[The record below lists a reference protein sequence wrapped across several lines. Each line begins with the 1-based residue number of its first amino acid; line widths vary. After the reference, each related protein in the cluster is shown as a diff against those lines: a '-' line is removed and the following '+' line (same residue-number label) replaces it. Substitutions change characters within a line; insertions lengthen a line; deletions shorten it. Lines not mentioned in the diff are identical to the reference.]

1 MFNQLYI
8 QTEYS
13 ILQSSCKLEP
23 LFERL
28 VKDKVESCAIVDEG
42 TMYGTIKFYQACLRN
57 KIKPIIGL
65 KVNYLYD
72 DMNSSLL
79 LYAINDF
86 GYKNLMKISSR
97 SRLNNGI
104 VDFEYLTK
112 ASLGL
117 IAIIPFDESI
127 LSRYH
132 QHHDDKA
139 IFQIIDILKHTY
151 DILYIGLPIPQALI
165 GFNFNEVYHFYK
177 NKGYKLVALPK
188 VSYLNSDEM
197 DAYITLK
204 SIKMNAH
211 LYKPLEAEKY
221 HYLLEQEEVE
231 FLFREYQD
239 LIDATI
245 EIASLCH
252 VEIEFGKYQLPLYQA
267 DLDTSVYLKELCLVG
282 LKKRIQNFNYSY
294 NYQIYLKRLNDELN
308 TINQMGFND
317 YFLIVYDY
325 VKFAKKKGIFVGP
338 GRGSA
343 PASLVSYVL
352 GITEVD
358 PIYYNLL
365 FERFLNPER
374 VTMPDIDID
383 FDSEKR
389 GLVTDYVMN
398 KYGEKRAIGIITF
411 NTLGA
416 KQVIRDVGR
425 VLNISLPIIDEIAK
439 AITTKNLKDSYV
451 VGSKF
456 HRIINSNP
464 DYIKLYN
471 ASIKLEGLPRH
482 ISVHAAGVVM
492 SNIDID
498 VVIPLYKNPLGMY
511 VSAFSKDYLEPLGL
525 LKMDFLGLDN
535 LTLISNVIEEI
546 RKNEGIN
553 ISFEKIPLDDKKTLK
568 VFRDVDTDG
577 IFQFESVGMKRF
589 LSKLK
594 VNSFDDIATALALY
608 RPGPMDNIDLFIAR
622 REGRERVDYIHPDL
636 EDILKPTYGIIIY
649 QEQIMQIVRKMASY
663 SYGEADILR
672 RAMSKKKESIIL
684 AEKPKFIK
692 GCLDNG
698 YDERTATEVYD
709 LILKFAN
716 YGFNKSHSV
725 SYAITAYKMAFIKTY
740 FLKYFIAGILTN
752 SIGNTS
758 KINIYVNRARK
769 SLIKI
774 LPPDINESSNKFYAG
789 RDGIRCPLSIIN
801 GVGTSISNDIINERE
816 NGKFTD
822 PIDFIVRMS
831 NKGINKKTISNLIYA
846 RAINFGYNKNTL
858 IQNLDTILNYAD
870 IGKDAGMIET
880 LKPEIILY
888 DEYDK
893 NELIS
898 LELKTIGFYLT
909 EHPAS
914 KYRDDSIIVNTSNI
928 SDFFDKRIFMIVMI
942 SRLKETTTKNN
953 DVMAFIVGSDEF
965 GEVDLTCFPDV
976 YKKFNNIKVGNIIK
990 IFGRVEKRYDKY
1002 QVIINNI
1009 SILE

>member
-1 MFNQLYI
+1 MLCALEVK
-8 QTEYS
+8 TCYS
-13 ILQSSCKLEP
+13 ILSSLNRIDILTKKAKEMGYSSL
-23 LFERL
+23 
-28 VKDKVESCAIVDEG
+28 AITDLNNMFGVYE
-42 TMYGTIKFYQACLRN
+42 FYLACLN
-57 KIKPIIGL
+57 NDIKPIIGMEVKTNQDNFIL
-65 KVNYLYD
+65 I
-72 DMNSSLL
+72 
-79 LYAINDF
+79 A
-86 GYKNLMKISSR
+86 KN
-97 SRLNNGI
+97 NNGYRNLIKIATIISDREITFDDLKIYSKDIILIIPYSSYNEKITNFFDEYYIGYTSIEERDKVKDKGVLITDISYIEKNDKYLDYLLMIKDDKKLGEMELNTYTGKHLLDKEEFNNLTNDI
-104 VDFEYLTK
+104 VRSNMKYICDECNVTFEKRDGLLPIYNKDVDSFEYLN
-112 ASLGL
+112 SLC
-117 IAIIPFDESI
+117 
-127 LSRYH
+127 
-132 QHHDDKA
+132 
-139 IFQIIDILKHTY
+139 
-151 DILYIGLPIPQALI
+151 
-165 GFNFNEVYHFYK
+165 
-177 NKGYKLVALPK
+177 NKGLNRRLSGN
-188 VSYLNSDEM
+188 VS
-197 DAYITLK
+197 K
-204 SIKMNAH
+204 
-211 LYKPLEAEKY
+211 
-221 HYLLEQEEVE
+221 
-231 FLFREYQD
+231 EYQD
-239 LIDATI
+239 
-245 EIASLCH
+245 
-252 VEIEFGKYQLPLYQA
+252 
-267 DLDTSVYLKELCLVG
+267 
-282 LKKRIQNFNYSY
+282 
-294 NYQIYLKRLNDELN
+294 RLNYELDV
-308 TINQMGFND
+308 INKMGFCD
-317 YFLIVYDY
+317 YFLVVWDY
-325 VKFAKKKGIFVGP
+325 VKYTKFNNILVGP

-343 PASLVSYVL
+343 AGSLVSYCL
-352 GITEVD
+352 GITDVD
-358 PIYYNLL
+358 PIKYDLL

-456 HRIINSNP
+456 HRLINSNP

-471 ASIKLEGLPRH
+471 ASVKLEGLPRH

-498 VVIPLYKNPLGMY
+498 EVIPLYKNPLGMY

-789 RDGIRCPLSIIN
+789 KEGIRCPLSIIN
-801 GVGTSISNDIINERE
+801 GVGTSISNDIISERE

-831 NKGINKKTISNLIYA
+831 NKGINKKTISSLIYA

-870 IGKDAGMIET
+870 IAKDAGMIET

-888 DEYDK
+888 DEYNK

-965 GEVDLTCFPDV
+965 GEVNLTCFPDV

-990 IFGRVEKRYDKY
+990 IFGKVEKRYDEY

>member
-1 MFNQLYI
+1 MLCALEVK
-8 QTEYS
+8 TCYS
-13 ILQSSCKLEP
+13 ILSSLNRIDILTKKA
-23 LFERL
+23 
-28 VKDKVESCAIVDEG
+28 KDMGYSSLAITDLNNMFGVYE
-42 TMYGTIKFYQACLRN
+42 FYLACLN
-57 KIKPIIGL
+57 NDIKPIIGMEVKTNQDNFIL
-65 KVNYLYD
+65 I
-72 DMNSSLL
+72 
-79 LYAINDF
+79 A
-86 GYKNLMKISSR
+86 KN
-97 SRLNNGI
+97 NNGYRNLIKIATIISDREITFDDLKIYSKDIILIIPYSSYNEKITNFFDEYYIGYTSVEERDKVKDKGVLITDISYIEKNDYKYLDYLLMIKDDKKLGEMELNTYTGKHLLDKEEFNNLTNDI
-104 VDFEYLTK
+104 VRSNMKYICDECNVTFEKRDGLLPIYNKDVDSFEYLN
-112 ASLGL
+112 SLC
-117 IAIIPFDESI
+117 
-127 LSRYH
+127 
-132 QHHDDKA
+132 
-139 IFQIIDILKHTY
+139 
-151 DILYIGLPIPQALI
+151 
-165 GFNFNEVYHFYK
+165 
-177 NKGYKLVALPK
+177 NKGLNKRLSGN
-188 VSYLNSDEM
+188 VS
-197 DAYITLK
+197 K
-204 SIKMNAH
+204 
-211 LYKPLEAEKY
+211 
-221 HYLLEQEEVE
+221 
-231 FLFREYQD
+231 EYQD
-239 LIDATI
+239 
-245 EIASLCH
+245 
-252 VEIEFGKYQLPLYQA
+252 
-267 DLDTSVYLKELCLVG
+267 
-282 LKKRIQNFNYSY
+282 
-294 NYQIYLKRLNDELN
+294 RLNYELDV
-308 TINQMGFND
+308 INKMGFCD
-317 YFLIVYDY
+317 YFLVVWDY
-325 VKFAKKKGIFVGP
+325 VKYAKFNNILVGP

-343 PASLVSYVL
+343 AGSLVSYCL
-352 GITEVD
+352 GITDVD
-358 PIYYNLL
+358 PIKYDLL

-456 HRIINSNP
+456 HRLINSNP

-471 ASIKLEGLPRH
+471 ASVKLEGLPRH

-498 VVIPLYKNPLGMY
+498 EVIPLYKNPLGMY

-698 YDERTATEVYD
+698 YDEGTATEVYD

-789 RDGIRCPLSIIN
+789 KDGIRCPLSIIN
-801 GVGTSISNDIINERE
+801 GVGTSISNDIISERE

-822 PIDFIVRMS
+822 PIDFILRMS
-831 NKGINKKTISNLIYA
+831 NKGINKKTISSLIYA

-870 IGKDAGMIET
+870 IAKDAGMIET

>member
-1 MFNQLYI
+1 MYIPLYVKTNYSLLSSLISIDKLIEYASKNHISSLAITDSNMFGAMEFYKKCKKNQ
-8 QTEYS
+8 
-13 ILQSSCKLEP
+13 
-23 LFERL
+23 
-28 VKDKVESCAIVDEG
+28 
-42 TMYGTIKFYQACLRN
+42 
-57 KIKPIIGL
+57 IKPILGL
-65 KVNYLYD
+65 EVEVED
-72 DMNSSLL
+72 SVLL
-79 LYAINDF
+79 LYAKNYNGYLTLIKLSTIQATRKVTISDILHYHNEVIGILPFSYKEKFSLFSEYFKDFYLGYQDKEEEKVASSVTEKIVFLRKNLYFLESDNEYLRYLYMIRDGKTISDDTHYDIKNYHLMINDI
-86 GYKNLMKISSR
+86 Y
-97 SRLNNGI
+97 
-104 VDFEYLTK
+104 EYTTNEHLHNTTM
-112 ASLGL
+112 
-117 IAIIPFDESI
+117 IADMCDLEFPKTNV
-127 LSRYH
+127 L
-132 QHHDDKA
+132 
-139 IFQIIDILKHTY
+139 
-151 DILYIGLPIPQALI
+151 LPI
-165 GFNFNEVYHFYK
+165 
-177 NKGYKLVALPK
+177 
-188 VSYLNSDEM
+188 
-197 DAYITLK
+197 
-204 SIKMNAH
+204 
-211 LYKPLEAEKY
+211 
-221 HYLLEQEEVE
+221 
-231 FLFREYQD
+231 YQD
-239 LIDATI
+239 TN
-245 EIASLCH
+245 
-252 VEIEFGKYQLPLYQA
+252 G
-267 DLDTSVYLKELCLVG
+267 LDSHSYLKELASYG
-282 LKKRIQNFNYSY
+282 LKRRLGSNLTKNY
-294 NYQIYLKRLNDELN
+294 IDRLYYELD
-308 TINQMGFND
+308 IIEKMGFSN
-317 YFLIVYDY
+317 YFLVVYDFIRY
-325 VKFAKKKGIFVGP
+325 AKKNKILVGP
-338 GRGSA
+338 GRGSGA
-343 PASLVSYVL
+343 GSLVCFSL
-352 GITEVD
+352 GITDID
-358 PIYYNLL
+358 PLKYDLL

-416 KQVIRDVGR
+416 KQVIRDIGR

-456 HRIINSNP
+456 HRLINSNP

-471 ASIKLEGLPRH
+471 ASVKLEGLPRH

-498 VVIPLYKNPLGMY
+498 EVIPLYKNPLGMY

-789 RDGIRCPLSIIN
+789 KDGIRCPLSIIN

-831 NKGINKKTISNLIYA
+831 NKGINKKTISSLIYA

-870 IGKDAGMIET
+870 IAKDAGMIET

-976 YKKFNNIKVGNIIK
+976 YKKFNNIKVGNIVK

>member
-1 MFNQLYI
+1 MLCALEVK
-8 QTEYS
+8 TCYS
-13 ILQSSCKLEP
+13 ILSSLNRIDILTKKA
-23 LFERL
+23 
-28 VKDKVESCAIVDEG
+28 KDMGYSSLAITDLNNMFGVYE
-42 TMYGTIKFYQACLRN
+42 FYLACLN
-57 KIKPIIGL
+57 NDIKPIIGMEVKTNQDNFIL
-65 KVNYLYD
+65 I
-72 DMNSSLL
+72 
-79 LYAINDF
+79 A
-86 GYKNLMKISSR
+86 KN
-97 SRLNNGI
+97 NNGYRNLIKIATIISDREITFDDLKIYSKDIILIIPYSSYNEKITNFFDEYYIGYTSVEERDKVKDKGVLITDISYIEKNDYKYLDYLLMIKDDKKLGEMELNTYTGKHLLDKEEFNNLTNDI
-104 VDFEYLTK
+104 VRSNMKYICDECNVTFEKRDGLLPIYNKDVDSFEYLN
-112 ASLGL
+112 SLC
-117 IAIIPFDESI
+117 
-127 LSRYH
+127 
-132 QHHDDKA
+132 
-139 IFQIIDILKHTY
+139 
-151 DILYIGLPIPQALI
+151 
-165 GFNFNEVYHFYK
+165 
-177 NKGYKLVALPK
+177 NKGLNRRLSGN
-188 VSYLNSDEM
+188 VS
-197 DAYITLK
+197 K
-204 SIKMNAH
+204 
-211 LYKPLEAEKY
+211 
-221 HYLLEQEEVE
+221 
-231 FLFREYQD
+231 EYQD
-239 LIDATI
+239 
-245 EIASLCH
+245 
-252 VEIEFGKYQLPLYQA
+252 
-267 DLDTSVYLKELCLVG
+267 
-282 LKKRIQNFNYSY
+282 
-294 NYQIYLKRLNDELN
+294 RLNYELDV
-308 TINQMGFND
+308 INKMGFCD
-317 YFLIVYDY
+317 YFLVVWDY
-325 VKFAKKKGIFVGP
+325 VKYAKFNNILVGP

-343 PASLVSYVL
+343 AGSLVSYCL
-352 GITEVD
+352 GITDVD
-358 PIYYNLL
+358 PIKYDLL
-365 FERFLNPER
+365 FE
-374 VTMPDIDID
+374 
-383 FDSEKR
+383 R

-416 KQVIRDVGR
+416 KQVIRDIGR

-456 HRIINSNP
+456 HRLINSNP

-471 ASIKLEGLPRH
+471 ASVKLEGLPRH

-498 VVIPLYKNPLGMY
+498 EVIPLYKNPLGMY

-789 RDGIRCPLSIIN
+789 KDGIRCPLSIIN
-801 GVGTSISNDIINERE
+801 GVGTSISNDIISERE

-831 NKGINKKTISNLIYA
+831 NKGINKKTISSLIYA

-870 IGKDAGMIET
+870 IAKDAGMIET

-990 IFGRVEKRYDKY
+990 IFGKVEKRYDKY

>member
-1 MFNQLYI
+1 MLCALEVK
-8 QTEYS
+8 TCYS
-13 ILQSSCKLEP
+13 ILSSLNRIDILTKKAKEMGYSSL
-23 LFERL
+23 
-28 VKDKVESCAIVDEG
+28 AITDLNNMFGVYE
-42 TMYGTIKFYQACLRN
+42 FYLACLN
-57 KIKPIIGL
+57 NDIKPIIGMEVKTNQDNFIL
-65 KVNYLYD
+65 I
-72 DMNSSLL
+72 
-79 LYAINDF
+79 A
-86 GYKNLMKISSR
+86 KN
-97 SRLNNGI
+97 NNGYRNLIKIATIISDREITFDDLKIYSKDIILIIPYSSYNEKITNFFDEYYIGYTSVEERDKVKDNGVLITDISYIEKNDYKYLDYLLMIKDDKKLGEMELNTYTGKHLLDKEEFNNLTNDI
-104 VDFEYLTK
+104 VRSNMKYICDECNVTFEKRDGLLPIYNKDVDSFEYLN
-112 ASLGL
+112 SLC
-117 IAIIPFDESI
+117 
-127 LSRYH
+127 
-132 QHHDDKA
+132 
-139 IFQIIDILKHTY
+139 
-151 DILYIGLPIPQALI
+151 
-165 GFNFNEVYHFYK
+165 
-177 NKGYKLVALPK
+177 NKGLNRRLSGN
-188 VSYLNSDEM
+188 VS
-197 DAYITLK
+197 K
-204 SIKMNAH
+204 
-211 LYKPLEAEKY
+211 
-221 HYLLEQEEVE
+221 
-231 FLFREYQD
+231 EYQD
-239 LIDATI
+239 
-245 EIASLCH
+245 
-252 VEIEFGKYQLPLYQA
+252 
-267 DLDTSVYLKELCLVG
+267 
-282 LKKRIQNFNYSY
+282 
-294 NYQIYLKRLNDELN
+294 RLNYELDV
-308 TINQMGFND
+308 INKMGFCD
-317 YFLIVYDY
+317 YFLVVWDY
-325 VKFAKKKGIFVGP
+325 VKYAKFNNILVGP

-343 PASLVSYVL
+343 AGSLVSYCL
-352 GITEVD
+352 GITDVD
-358 PIYYNLL
+358 PIKYDLL

-456 HRIINSNP
+456 HRLINSNP

-498 VVIPLYKNPLGMY
+498 EVIPLYKNPLGMY

-622 REGRERVDYIHPDL
+622 REGREKIDYIHPDL
-636 EDILKPTYGIIIY
+636 EEILKPTYGIIIY
-649 QEQIMQIVRKMASY
+649 QEQIMQIVRKMANY

-684 AEKPKFIK
+684 NEKPKFIEGSLK
-692 GCLDNG
+692 NG
-698 YDERTATEVYD
+698 YNEETANEVYD

-716 YGFNKSHSV
+716 YGFNKSHSI

-740 FLKYFIAGILTN
+740 FLKYFIAGVLTN
-752 SIGNTS
+752 SIGNIN
-758 KINIYVNRARK
+758 KINTYINRARK
-769 SLIKI
+769 SSIKI
-774 LPPDINESSNKFYAG
+774 LPPDVNESNRGFTATEE
-789 RDGIRCPLSIIN
+789 GIRCPLSIIS
-801 GVGTSISNDIINERE
+801 GVGTSISNDILKERE
-816 NGKFTD
+816 NGRYLSPT
-822 PIDFIVRMS
+822 DFITRTY
-831 NKGINKKTISNLIYA
+831 NKGIGKKTLSSLIYA
-846 RAINFGYNKNTL
+846 GAISFGYNKRTL
-858 IQNLDTILNYAD
+858 IENLDTILNYAD
-870 IGKDAGMIET
+870 IAKDGGIIEN
-880 LKPEIILY
+880 LEPEIITY
-888 DEYDK
+888 EEYSK
-893 NELIS
+893 GQLVS

-909 EHPAS
+909 NHPAS
-914 KYRDDSIIVNTSNI
+914 KYRDDNIVVNTANI
-928 SDFFDKRIFMIVMI
+928 SDFFNNKAVMVIMINRI
-942 SRLKETTTKNN
+942 KETTTKNN

-965 GEVDLTCFPDV
+965 GEADFTCFPDV
-976 YKKFNNIKVGNIIK
+976 YKRFNFIKVGNVVK

-1009 SILE
+1009 NVLEANDE

>member
-1 MFNQLYI
+1 MLCALEVK
-8 QTEYS
+8 TCYS
-13 ILQSSCKLEP
+13 ILSSLNRIDILTKKAKEIGYSSL
-23 LFERL
+23 
-28 VKDKVESCAIVDEG
+28 AITDLNNMFGVYE
-42 TMYGTIKFYQACLRN
+42 FYLACLN
-57 KIKPIIGL
+57 NDIKPIIGMEVKTNQDNFILIAKNNNGYRNLIKIATIISDREITFDDL
-65 KVNYLYD
+65 KIYSKDIILIIPYSSYNEKITNFFDEYYIGYTSVEERDKVKDKGVLITDISYIENIKGNANNNYL
-72 DMNSSLL
+72 
-79 LYAINDF
+79 
-86 GYKNLMKISSR
+86 LMIK
-97 SRLNNGI
+97 
-104 VDFEYLTK
+104 
-112 ASLGL
+112 
-117 IAIIPFDESI
+117 
-127 LSRYH
+127 
-132 QHHDDKA
+132 DDKKLGEMELNTYTGKHLLDKEEFNNLTND
-139 IFQIIDILKHTY
+139 IVRSNMKYICNECNVTFEKIDEL
-151 DILYIGLPIPQALI
+151 LPI
-165 GFNFNEVYHFYK
+165 Y
-177 NKGYKLVALPK
+177 NKDVDSFK
-188 VSYLNSDEM
+188 YLNS
-197 DAYITLK
+197 LCNK
-204 SIKMNAH
+204 GLNKRLSGNVSK
-211 LYKPLEAEKY
+211 
-221 HYLLEQEEVE
+221 
-231 FLFREYQD
+231 EYQD
-239 LIDATI
+239 
-245 EIASLCH
+245 
-252 VEIEFGKYQLPLYQA
+252 
-267 DLDTSVYLKELCLVG
+267 
-282 LKKRIQNFNYSY
+282 
-294 NYQIYLKRLNDELN
+294 RLNYELDV
-308 TINQMGFND
+308 INKMGFCD
-317 YFLIVYDY
+317 YFLVVWDY
-325 VKFAKKKGIFVGP
+325 VKYAKFNNILVGP

-343 PASLVSYVL
+343 AGSLVSYCL
-352 GITEVD
+352 GITDVD
-358 PIYYNLL
+358 PIKYDLL

-416 KQVIRDVGR
+416 KQVIRDIGR

-456 HRIINSNP
+456 HRLINSNP

-471 ASIKLEGLPRH
+471 ASVKLEGLPRH

-498 VVIPLYKNPLGMY
+498 EVIPLYKNPLGMY

-789 RDGIRCPLSIIN
+789 KDGIRCPLSIIN
-801 GVGTSISNDIINERE
+801 GVGTSISNDIISERE

-831 NKGINKKTISNLIYA
+831 NKGINKKTISSLIYA

-870 IGKDAGMIET
+870 IAKDAGMIET

-990 IFGRVEKRYDKY
+990 IFGKVEKRYDKY

>member
-325 VKFAKKKGIFVGP
+325 VKFAKK
-338 GRGSA
+338 R
-343 PASLVSYVL
+343 
-352 GITEVD
+352 E
-358 PIYYNLL
+358 
-365 FERFLNPER
+365 
-374 VTMPDIDID
+374 
-383 FDSEKR
+383 
-389 GLVTDYVMN
+389 
-398 KYGEKRAIGIITF
+398 
-411 NTLGA
+411 
-416 KQVIRDVGR
+416 
-425 VLNISLPIIDEIAK
+425 
-439 AITTKNLKDSYV
+439 
-451 VGSKF
+451 
-456 HRIINSNP
+456 
-464 DYIKLYN
+464 
-471 ASIKLEGLPRH
+471 
-482 ISVHAAGVVM
+482 
-492 SNIDID
+492 
-498 VVIPLYKNPLGMY
+498 
-511 VSAFSKDYLEPLGL
+511 YLW
-525 LKMDFLGLDN
+525 D
-535 LTLISNVIEEI
+535 
-546 RKNEGIN
+546 R
-553 ISFEKIPLDDKKTLK
+553 
-568 VFRDVDTDG
+568 
-577 IFQFESVGMKRF
+577 
-589 LSKLK
+589 
-594 VNSFDDIATALALY
+594 
-608 RPGPMDNIDLFIAR
+608 
-622 REGRERVDYIHPDL
+622 
-636 EDILKPTYGIIIY
+636 
-649 QEQIMQIVRKMASY
+649 
-663 SYGEADILR
+663 
-672 RAMSKKKESIIL
+672 
-684 AEKPKFIK
+684 
-692 GCLDNG
+692 
-698 YDERTATEVYD
+698 
-709 LILKFAN
+709 
-716 YGFNKSHSV
+716 
-725 SYAITAYKMAFIKTY
+725 
-740 FLKYFIAGILTN
+740 
-752 SIGNTS
+752 
-758 KINIYVNRARK
+758 
-769 SLIKI
+769 
-774 LPPDINESSNKFYAG
+774 
-789 RDGIRCPLSIIN
+789 
-801 GVGTSISNDIINERE
+801 
-816 NGKFTD
+816 
-822 PIDFIVRMS
+822 
-831 NKGINKKTISNLIYA
+831 
-846 RAINFGYNKNTL
+846 
-858 IQNLDTILNYAD
+858 
-870 IGKDAGMIET
+870 
-880 LKPEIILY
+880 
-888 DEYDK
+888 
-893 NELIS
+893 
-898 LELKTIGFYLT
+898 
-909 EHPAS
+909 
-914 KYRDDSIIVNTSNI
+914 
-928 SDFFDKRIFMIVMI
+928 
-942 SRLKETTTKNN
+942 
-953 DVMAFIVGSDEF
+953 
-965 GEVDLTCFPDV
+965 GEVLLLHRLLVMF
-976 YKKFNNIKVGNIIK
+976 
-990 IFGRVEKRYDKY
+990 
-1002 QVIINNI
+1002 
-1009 SILE
+1009 